1 MSDGASA
8 GDGNRLAPDGGR
20 SDAAH
25 PDVSLEIDPVGVELK
40 SVIVPQD
47 FLPGLSSDWARLRFA
62 GLERGKELVVGKMVG
77 VVNSAEERAPS
88 IEGGWRGKARS
99 IIRLHG
105 SFEMTARLD
114 ADELTRAFDRDPK
127 LANAQGWASEQARY
141 PGLVEY
147 RISACDAILPLAF
160 TRHAATS
167 FRRGRKEARIR
178 YRRLPLGDRQDL
190 VIVEPVRMADRV
202 VGRGSGFQDEG
213 RTADDDIAARG
224 FAAPCKERTLKRDCR
239 AALRSPLTRSARAP
253 RRS

>member
-1 MSDGASA
+1 M
-8 GDGNRLAPDGGR
+8 

-25 PDVSLEIDPVGVELK
+25 PDVSFEIDPVGVELK

-47 FLPGLSSDWARLRFA
+47 FLPGGSSDWARLRFA

-99 IIRLHG
+99 IICLHG

-114 ADELTRAFDRDPK
+114 ADELTRAFDRDLK

-147 RISACDAILPLAF
+147 RISACDAILPWAF
-160 TRHAATS
+160 TQHAVRAFDAGEKKLEFDIDVCLWATGKTS
-167 FRRGRKEARIR
+167 SSLSPYEWLIVSWVDGQAFRMRAGRPMMISPREVC
-178 YRRLPLGDRQDL
+178 G
-190 VIVEPVRMADRV
+190 
-202 VGRGSGFQDEG
+202 
-213 RTADDDIAARG
+213 
-224 FAAPCKERTLKRDCR
+224 PCKN
-239 AALRSPLTRSARAP
+239 AR
-253 RRS
+253 